1 MNGSSGK
8 IEQSP
13 RFLADENFEVA
24 IVQGVKRQR
33 PDCIFLTADE
43 AGIRNLPDDLV
54 LRRAQE
60 LDLILI
66 SHDRRTMYDHFAT
79 FLMSLDTDQHTP
91 GVLLVSQERFSF
103 GQIIDFIVEIFDLS
117 DHFEWQD
124 RIVDLPL

>member
-1 MNGSSGK
+1 
-8 IEQSP
+8 
-13 RFLADENFEVA
+13 
-24 IVQGVKRQR
+24 VQGVKRQR
-33 PDCIFLTADE
+33 PDCIFLSADE

-91 GVLLVSQERFSF
+91 GVLLVLQER
-103 GQIIDFIVEIFDLS
+103 FIVEIFDLS
-117 DHFEWQD
+117 DHSEWQD